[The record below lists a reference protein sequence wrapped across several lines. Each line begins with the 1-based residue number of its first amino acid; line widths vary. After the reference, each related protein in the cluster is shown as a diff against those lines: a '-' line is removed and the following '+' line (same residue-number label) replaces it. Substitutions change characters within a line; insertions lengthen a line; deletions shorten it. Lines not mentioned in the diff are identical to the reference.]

1 MTTRRVKR
9 KASAGTRKAGRGREI
24 MTVEGLHASFE
35 KIDKRVR
42 DMIDRGKSDSELSC
56 CIRKAWNEQFHRA
69 LSAPAV
75 TGMVSHYRA
84 VYSAPGGK
92 RKTRKAQKA
101 QRGGMA
107 PLDWTMG
114 PGTTQAVYGSFPVEM
129 GATPSVV
136 KSLDRFFE
144 DPVSRSC
151 DRTGGYAPPTQAG
164 GGLLGSAL
172 MGHMPASVPHNF
184 LETGVSA
191 LQGRTIANP
200 APSPVA
206 SHVAGSVYTPRAFDP
221 SPISQITSLSPVYA
235 AY

>member
-1 MTTRRVKR
+1 
-9 KASAGTRKAGRGREI
+9 

-42 DMIDRGKSDSELSC
+42 DMIDHGKTDSELAC

-92 RKTRKAQKA
+92 RKTRKAQKT

-114 PGTTQAVYGSFPVEM
+114 QGTTQAVYGSFPVAM
-129 GATPSVV
+129 GTTPSVV

-144 DPVSRSC
+144 SPIGRSC
-151 DRTGGYAPPTQAG
+151 DRTGGYDAPAQTG
-164 GGLLGSAL
+164 GGLVDSFL
-172 MGHMPASVPHNF
+172 MGHMPASVPRNA

-191 LQGRTIANP
+191 VQGHTITNP
-200 APSPVA
+200 SPSPVA
-206 SHVAGSVYTPRAFDP
+206 AHVTGSVYTPRAFDP
-221 SPISQITSLSPVYA
+221 SSIAQITSMSPVYA

>member
-1 MTTRRVKR
+1 MTTRRAKHGLR
-9 KASAGTRKAGRGREI
+9 TSRKAGRGKEI

-42 DMIDRGKSDSELSC
+42 DMIDHGKTDSELAC

-92 RKTRKAQKA
+92 RKTRKAQ
-101 QRGGMA
+101 RGGMA

-114 PGTTQAVYGSFPVEM
+114 QGTTQAVYGSFPVAM
-129 GATPSVV
+129 GVTPSVV

-144 DPVSRSC
+144 SPVGRSC
-151 DRTGGYAPPTQAG
+151 DRTGGYAAPSQTQAG
-164 GGLLGSAL
+164 GGLVGSLL
-172 MGHMPASVPHNF
+172 MGHMPASVPRNA

-191 LQGRTIANP
+191 VQGHTIANP
-200 APSPVA
+200 SPSPVA
-206 SHVAGSVYTPRAFDP
+206 AHVTGSVYTPRAFDP
-221 SPISQITSLSPVYA
+221 SPLSQITSMSPVYA

>member
-1 MTTRRVKR
+1 MTTRRVKHR
-9 KASAGTRKAGRGREI
+9 ATRARASRKAGRGGEI
-24 MTVEGLHASFE
+24 MTVEGLHSSFE

-42 DMIDRGKSDSELSC
+42 DMIDRGKSDSELAC

-92 RKTRKAQKA
+92 RKTRKT

-144 DPVSRSC
+144 NPISRVY
-151 DRTGGYAPPTQAG
+151 DRTGGYPAPSQAG
-164 GGLLGSAL
+164 GGLLGSVF
-172 MGHMPASVPHNF
+172 MGHMPASVPRNVV
-184 LETGVSA
+184 ETGVSA

-200 APSPVA
+200 IATPVA
-206 SHVAGSVYTPRAFDP
+206 SHVAGSTYAPRAFDP
-221 SPISQITSLSPVYA
+221 SPISQITSLTPVYA